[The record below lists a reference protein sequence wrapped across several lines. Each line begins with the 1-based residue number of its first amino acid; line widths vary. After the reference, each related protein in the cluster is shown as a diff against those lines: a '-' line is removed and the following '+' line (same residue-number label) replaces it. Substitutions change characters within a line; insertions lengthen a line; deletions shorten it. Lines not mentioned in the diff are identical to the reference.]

1 LETDMPNMNKSRAAV
16 VATMCLAVS
25 GAIAAS
31 DALDQLGVPVE
42 IARQEVN
49 AAIERGVVNYA
60 AAAPA
65 FKAASGTVRAQLA
78 LGAIA
83 WAKSYTASDAFNA
96 EYAGM
101 RDARKPLPPDFQGTP
116 DDERQQLLDRQMTE
130 IQRSKVA
137 LESLNPESRTQ
148 MEDAVNQAAAAMR
161 QLDTP
166 EMRTMQLAGIH
177 YARAESTTKY
187 EAALQA
193 WDAEYP
199 EAPARVIARR
209 LKAFLA
215 ASASVDFSAKLE
227 LRNGR
232 MRFVDAADEARSGE
246 WKLCYRA
253 GKEAVD
259 AARLA
264 AAAWLHE
271 LEPVNQSR

>member
-1 LETDMPNMNKSRAAV
+1 MSSLNR
-16 VATMCLAVS
+16 VALTVGAMILALS

-31 DALDQLGVPVE
+31 DALDRLGVPVE
-42 IARQEVN
+42 IASQEVN
-49 AAIERGVVNYA
+49 AAIERGVVNYSP
-60 AAAPA
+60 AAPA
-65 FKAASGTVRAQLA
+65 FKAASGPVRAQLA

-83 WAKSYTASDAFNA
+83 WAKRYTASDAFKA

-101 RDARKPLPPDFQGTP
+101 RNARKPMQPDFQGTP
-116 DDERQQLLDRQMTE
+116 EDERQQLLDQQVTA
-130 IQRSKVA
+130 IQRAKA
-137 LESLNPESRTQ
+137 TLESLDPEARKQ
-148 MEDAVNQAAAAMR
+148 MEDAVNQAAAALR

-177 YARAESTTKY
+177 YARAESATKY

-199 EAPARVIARR
+199 EAPAHVIARR

-215 ASASVDFSAKLE
+215 TSASVDFSAKLE
-227 LRNGR
+227 PRNGR

-264 AAAWLHE
+264 AAAWLQE